1 MENPVVLYRE
11 DPGRTEP
18 RRGREGHDRRGER
31 RRHPRGTRRAF
42 LGTLRERTA
51 HPVPAGS
58 GLDAQFDR
66 DGNWDR
72 QDAARRGRGRRWQG
86 HCKEFERKGNP
97 RAPGPLPGGEARGEP
112 GRGPRLHP
120 GPWEPRGEP
129 RSPPTN
135 RDEERDRGGDSRET
149 RDDAGPPRRH
159 GRSHPGR
166 GVPQTRVPVR
176 AHRLPD
182 LETPPDSTV
191 GIVTTPA
198 VAGERSNDTKL
209 KYRKPM
215 RGTADGD
222 PVMTSTMKAAVKL
235 EPAPNSTELR
245 NIPIPD
251 PSNQEVLIRVDIASI
266 CGTDVHIYDWD
277 AWAARRIK
285 VPLVQGHEFAGHIE
299 KLGSGVTGLRKDDYV
314 SAEGHIAC
322 GRCYMC
328 RTGNAHVCKNVSI
341 LGIDRAG
348 SFAQYMT
355 VPASNVI
362 VNDDDLPLDLATMQ
376 DPLGNAVY
384 TVTNANVPGKTVAIF
399 GLGPIGLMAVAL
411 CRGMAAR
418 TVIAIGHRNQYRMD
432 LAKTVGASLVLRS
445 GESLVDEVMDA
456 TAGEGVDEVLE
467 LSGSEAAVEHAIR
480 VVRPAGGIHLL
491 GLFPKPLSLDISEFV
506 TKGLSMYGIHG
517 RLMYKTWMQMGG
529 LLKSGNVNLKPILT
543 HKFPLDD
550 YNEAMGV
557 MRSGNCGKVAFPM
570 EA

>member
-1 MENPVVLYRE
+1 
-11 DPGRTEP
+11 
-18 RRGREGHDRRGER
+18 
-31 RRHPRGTRRAF
+31 
-42 LGTLRERTA
+42 
-51 HPVPAGS
+51 
-58 GLDAQFDR
+58 
-66 DGNWDR
+66 
-72 QDAARRGRGRRWQG
+72 
-86 HCKEFERKGNP
+86 
-97 RAPGPLPGGEARGEP
+97 
-112 GRGPRLHP
+112 
-120 GPWEPRGEP
+120 
-129 RSPPTN
+129 
-135 RDEERDRGGDSRET
+135 
-149 RDDAGPPRRH
+149 
-159 GRSHPGR
+159 
-166 GVPQTRVPVR
+166 
-176 AHRLPD
+176 
-182 LETPPDSTV
+182 
-191 GIVTTPA
+191 
-198 VAGERSNDTKL
+198 
-209 KYRKPM
+209 
-215 RGTADGD
+215 
-222 PVMTSTMKAAVKL
+222 MTSMMKAAVKL
-235 EPAPNSTELR
+235 KPAPKSTEVR
-245 NIPIPD
+245 KVPIPEPT
-251 PSNQEVLIRVDIASI
+251 PSEVLIRVDIASI

-277 AWAARRIK
+277 AWAAARIK
-285 VPLVQGHEFAGHIE
+285 VPLVQGHEFAGHID
-299 KLGSGVTGLRKDDYV
+299 KLGSGVTGVRKGDYV

-341 LGIDRAG
+341 LGIDRDG
-348 SFAQYMT
+348 SFAEYMT

-384 TVTNANVPGKTVAIF
+384 TVTNANVPGKTIAIF

-411 CRGMAAR
+411 CRAIAAR
-418 TVIAIGHRNQYRMD
+418 TVIAIGHKNQYRMD
-432 LAKTVGASLVLRS
+432 LAKKVGASLVLRS
-445 GESLVDEVMDA
+445 GESLLDEVMDA

-467 LSGSEAAVEHAIR
+467 FSGSEAAVQQAIR